1 MNIKRSFIIIIVI
14 IIVNAGVFMEF
25 RLNRDWN
32 VKIRELHNLCARIVT
47 SFWQMNMQL
56 LESCFIFVYRVARI
70 PRRIRSC
77 YYANIVDIF
86 KTKTSFL
93 NYYVVYLQ
101 FHANHFE
108 RGVLKPLFS
117 LTNYLKN

>member
-14 IIVNAGVFMEF
+14 IIVNVGVFMEF

-77 YYANIVDIF
+77 YYANIVDISSIYSKLKRVF
-86 KTKTSFL
+86 LIITSYIL
-93 NYYVVYLQ
+93 N
-101 FHANHFE
+101 FT
-108 RGVLKPLFS
+108 RITLKEA
-117 LTNYLKN
+117 Y